1 MINKTPVLSV
11 ILLLLSSLRWRQ
23 LERIM
28 DVNTVPSLVCTA
40 VLACLFLI
48 ALFLRLGF
56 RFGRVDT
63 FVALMAGWYL
73 VSTYISRWDHFPQ
86 VMGPILAF
94 LTYFA
99 MRATSPLLVTN
110 RGLGIALLGVV
121 LIVLLQLFLLERI
134 FYDLPY
140 PYFGFFETY
149 ATLSIFLAMAY
160 PIMLETLKGKNARII
175 LTVTVLAVTVYYSRT
190 AFISLAFSALVY
202 LFITLPARRI
212 SLMVSVGLG
221 IIVYFLIMQ
230 DTDSIAG
237 RLLIW
242 KILFHEVDPHSL
254 VLGNGPGFVERYYLD
269 LQSGYFSTQRPI
281 QEQLLAGQVHTP
293 FNEYIRI
300 LIEQGLVGLSLLGT
314 ALYLLY
320 RHLLKSLQQNRAV
333 FISLSTLILSGLF
346 SFPMSSL
353 SICLLGAIV
362 CVLGI
367 NKDAGEESWVIRAPL
382 GSNLVFGTVV
392 LFLLYIAGHAYV
404 QDGYLKQ
411 WQRLKSGNYVVYN
424 EGYFIAKSEALYPL
438 LKNNAKI
445 THEYAGYLY
454 RMGLHDEALQTALR
468 GKELYS
474 NLDIHLL
481 IASLYEELGDTTL
494 SEKYYLYSINMVP
507 KLLTPRYLL
516 FNMYKETGQATKAK
530 ELAKAIQGFPV
541 KVETPE
547 AKQIKAEIDT
557 YLYTNTF

>member
-1 MINKTPVLSV
+1 
-11 ILLLLSSLRWRQ
+11 
-23 LERIM
+23 
-28 DVNTVPSLVCTA
+28 
-40 VLACLFLI
+40 
-48 ALFLRLGF
+48 
-56 RFGRVDT
+56 
-63 FVALMAGWYL
+63 
-73 VSTYISRWDHFPQ
+73 
-86 VMGPILAF
+86 
-94 LTYFA
+94 
-99 MRATSPLLVTN
+99 
-110 RGLGIALLGVV
+110 
-121 LIVLLQLFLLERI
+121 
-134 FYDLPY
+134 
-140 PYFGFFETY
+140 
-149 ATLSIFLAMAY
+149 
-160 PIMLETLKGKNARII
+160 
-175 LTVTVLAVTVYYSRT
+175 
-190 AFISLAFSALVY
+190 
-202 LFITLPARRI
+202 
-212 SLMVSVGLG
+212 
-221 IIVYFLIMQ
+221 
-230 DTDSIAG
+230 
-237 RLLIW
+237 
-242 KILFHEVDPHSL
+242 
-254 VLGNGPGFVERYYLD
+254 
-269 LQSGYFSTQRPI
+269 
-281 QEQLLAGQVHTP
+281 
-293 FNEYIRI
+293 

-320 RHLLKSLQQNRAV
+320 RHLLKSLHQNRAV

-346 SFPMSSL
+346 SFPLSSL

-362 CVLGI
+362 YVLGI
-367 NKDAGEESWVIRAPL
+367 NKDVEEESWVIRAPL

-474 NLDIHLL
+474 NLVIHML